1 MYSYNTKVKQNKKK
15 PIKITIDIKK
25 LKNKILILKD
35 EIYKKQKELIDFMN
49 FYEINN
55 KNDSD
60 IKQINKEI
68 YILNNKLDKSMIL
81 YKQYK
86 DIY

>member
-1 MYSYNTKVKQNKKK
+1 MYSYTAKVKQNKKK

-35 EIYKKQKELIDFMN
+35 EIYKKQKELMDFMN

-55 KNDSD
+55 KNDPD

-68 YILNNKLDKSMIL
+68 NILNDKLDKSRII

-86 DIY
+86 NSY

>member
-1 MYSYNTKVKQNKKK
+1 MYSYTPKLKQNKKK